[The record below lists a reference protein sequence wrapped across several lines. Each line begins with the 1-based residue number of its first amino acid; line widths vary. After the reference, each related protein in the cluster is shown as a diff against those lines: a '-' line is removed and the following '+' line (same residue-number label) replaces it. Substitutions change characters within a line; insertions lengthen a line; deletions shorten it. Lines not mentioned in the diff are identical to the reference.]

1 MENNPTLLYVVAAAI
16 MNENQEIL
24 MQIRP
29 LGKNMAGLWEFPGGK
44 VEPGEIP
51 EVALARELKEELNIE
66 INTQK
71 LRASCFASEP
81 LGSKHLLLLLYTI
94 DEWSGVIT
102 GLEQQQYGWFALDR
116 LASLEMPPADI
127 PLVEMLGKILRPSS

>member
-1 MENNPTLLYVVAAAI
+1 MENNPTLLFVVAAAI
-16 MNENQEIL
+16 INEKKEIL

-51 EVALARELKEELNIE
+51 EAALARELKEELNIE
-66 INTQK
+66 IDTQK
-71 LRASCFASEP
+71 LHASCFASEP

-94 DEWSGVIT
+94 DEWSGDLR
-102 GLEQQQYGWFALDR
+102 GLEQQQYGWFALDK
-116 LASLEMPPADI
+116 LSSLEMPPADI
-127 PLVEMLGKILRPSS
+127 PLVEMLSKIL